1 MWKSTYKSLLTLWTP
16 CTQRRVLC
24 IVPTENAVYLNT
36 LSVLVNIFYADQ
48 ATVKTFPYSLSSALF
63 VLRSLD
69 FSSGAE
75 CNRRAVS
82 SFNISA
88 FEEVLKALIRVLAK
102 LNIEWPKERWEAP
115 HRKLDECFLTSGQA
129 QPPKRNCWCY
139 RLRRLTCWRSWVP
152 ARASCMA
159 KIGIKDKEKKLFCW
173 TAQCHHPAFLV
184 TQSTPL

>member
-1 MWKSTYKSLLTLWTP
+1 M
-16 CTQRRVLC
+16 
-24 IVPTENAVYLNT
+24 
-36 LSVLVNIFYADQ
+36 
-48 ATVKTFPYSLSSALF
+48 FPYSLSSALF

-102 LNIEWPKERWEAP
+102 LSIEWPKERWEAP
-115 HRKLDECFLTSGQA
+115 HSKLDECFLTSGQA

-159 KIGIKDKEKKLFCW
+159 KTGIKDKEKSFSAGQPNVIIW
-173 TAQCHHPAFLV
+173 PFWWHSQHHCRGLRKTVFLV
-184 TQSTPL
+184 PLLRGYIPHPPAPAIYSLFVHPLSA